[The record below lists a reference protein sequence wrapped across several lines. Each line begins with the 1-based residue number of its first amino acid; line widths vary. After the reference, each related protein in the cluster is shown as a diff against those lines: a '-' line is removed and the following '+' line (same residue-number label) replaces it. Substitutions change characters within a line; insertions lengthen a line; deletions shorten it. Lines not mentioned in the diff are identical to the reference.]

1 MWHRLVWE
9 ASRKIYLSCGET
21 LLQGSPAPHSD
32 TGEMAALETD
42 GWVSLPPCSE
52 HPALLGGVTSPA
64 QRAGLGPKSRLMSSA
79 RQIFFQ
85 CCFVEELPPQRP
97 SVTLENISPDF
108 LSSPYWPTPSSP
120 ASGFSSGKP
129 RLTRCPPC
137 ASTARRTHL
146 ALRSFTLVAPSSGS
160 VHLPG
165 GMFPEASV
173 QGTGEGAQGMAAPPG
188 HHGDQTPFPSRERPL
203 PFFPMHWG
211 APPNPQCPLTPE
223 ASCGRER
230 AKGVWADPGW
240 DLCFAIG

>member
-1 MWHRLVWE
+1 MWHWPVWE
-9 ASRKIYLSCGET
+9 KSRKIYLSCRET

-32 TGEMAALETD
+32 TGETAALESWM
-42 GWVSLPPCSE
+42 GIIPPCSE

-97 SVTLENISPDF
+97 SVTLENISPAF

-120 ASGFSSGKP
+120 ASEFCSGKP

-146 ALRSFTLVAPSSGS
+146 ALHSFTLVAPSSGS

-165 GMFPEASV
+165 GVFPKASV
-173 QGTGEGAQGMAAPPG
+173 RGMGEVRRAWQPHQGITVTRPHFPPGKGLCPSSPGTGEP
-188 HHGDQTPFPSRERPL
+188 HRTPSAL
-203 PFFPMHWG
+203 
-211 APPNPQCPLTPE
+211 LTPK